1 MKNIIDIHGQYD
13 NQTLMDTEFHTKYL
27 DNLLAPELLKY
38 TKNML
43 NYILNI

>member
-27 DNLLAPELLKY
+27 DKFIGTGIAEIH
-38 TKNML
+38 KNML